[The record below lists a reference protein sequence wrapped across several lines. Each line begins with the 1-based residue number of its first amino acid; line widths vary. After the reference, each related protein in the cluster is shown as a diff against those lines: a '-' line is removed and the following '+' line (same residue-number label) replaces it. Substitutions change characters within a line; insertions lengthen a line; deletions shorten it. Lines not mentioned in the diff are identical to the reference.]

1 MYREHYFVNYDE
13 QEISKINLEDLEE
26 EEEQEEEILDEKE
39 EDEEEEQISEG
50 DDISFQE
57 LISDAGSTKVITPN
71 EVLNE
76 VLIEVK
82 NSSLYRGTKTTV
94 EDLKEKLNTPLSE
107 IFPDSNYL
115 LEVVVNLEFRIR
127 LRRFFDLEELK
138 GLSCLQDI
146 VDLMSTLV

>member
-1 MYREHYFVNYDE
+1 MQKIYSVDYDGT
-13 QEISKINLEDLEE
+13 KITKSHLEDIEE
-26 EEEQEEEILDEKE
+26 EEEEDSLEEKE
-39 EDEEEEQISEG
+39 DESEEEQLSEG

-57 LISDAGSTKVITPN
+57 LISDTGSTKVIGPN

-94 EDLKEKLNTPLSE
+94 EDLRDKLLTPLAE
-107 IFPDSNYL
+107 VFPDSNYL

-127 LRRFFDLEELK
+127 LRRFFDLDELK
-138 GLSCLQDI
+138 ALTCLQDLI
-146 VDLMSTLV
+146 DLICTLV